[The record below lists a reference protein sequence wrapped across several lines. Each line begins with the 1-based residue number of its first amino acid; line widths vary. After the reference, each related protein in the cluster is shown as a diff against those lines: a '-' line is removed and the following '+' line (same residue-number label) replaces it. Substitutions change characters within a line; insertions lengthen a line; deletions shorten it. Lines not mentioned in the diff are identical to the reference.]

1 MTWRAILALLATLA
15 LAGCGSSP
23 PTHFFAL
30 MEEPSS
36 LSWPTP
42 GGAPVVVRDVAIPD
56 ALDRS
61 AIVTELGGGRIAVSG
76 TDRWVAP
83 LDGMI
88 QSVLT
93 ADLRQRLGEAAVLA
107 PGDPAPPG
115 GVRSIRVNV
124 RRFVA
129 DGAGRVTLAAD
140 YTLVPPNST
149 RAGAP
154 QYAHIVLDA
163 GAARAEAVVPA
174 MSRALGRLAD
184 RIATTVAPGSTP
196 AGRE

>member
-1 MTWRAILALLATLA
+1 MTPRAAFVLLVALL

-30 MEEPSS
+30 TEEPSS
-36 LSWPTP
+36 LSCPIPRGT
-42 GGAPVVVRDVAIPD
+42 PVVVRDVAIPD

-61 AIVTELGGGRIAVSG
+61 AIVTELGGGQVNVSG

-93 ADLRQRLGEAAVLA
+93 ADLRQRLGETAVLA

-115 GVRSIRVNV
+115 GVRSITVNV
-124 RRFVA
+124 RRFAA
-129 DGAGRVTLAAD
+129 DGAGKVTLAAD
-140 YTLVPPNST
+140 YALLAPNGTPSGVA
-149 RAGAP
+149 RHA
-154 QYAHIVLDA
+154 QFVLDA
-163 GAARAEAVVPA
+163 GASRAETVVPV
-174 MSRALGRLAD
+174 MSRALGHLAD
-184 RIATTVAPGSTP
+184 RIATAIAPGCTP
-196 AGRE
+196 EGQD